1 MEELLKSIEHNTRTK
16 GSLQLI
22 VSDNKTEFT
31 TRYGTPIKLRTQY
44 EIALVNLET
53 YYSFPNIDSTNNS
66 LRYSADSGRSWQFIQ
81 VPEGSYEITDLNRAI
96 HLQMNQRN
104 HYDKFNNHYYVS
116 LSANDSTL
124 RTALEINNP
133 TYQVDFNVLNS
144 LSSVLGFNKKIY
156 SSGYHESENI
166 VNILSLNV
174 IFVEIDIINGS
185 YVNGKQKSVI
195 YSFFPNVPP
204 GYKIV
209 ETPLNLVYLP
219 VCVSEISSLTVR
231 LTDQKGNLLNLRGEE
246 ISIRFHMREI

>member
-22 VSDNKTEFT
+22 VTDNKTEFT
-31 TRYGTPIKLRTQY
+31 TRYGTPIKLGARY

-53 YYSFPNIDSTNNS
+53 YYSFPNINSSNNS
-66 LRYSADSGRSWQFIQ
+66 LRYSSDGGKTWQLIQ
-81 VPEGSYEITDLNRAI
+81 IPEGSYEITDLNRAI
-96 HLQMNQRN
+96 HLQMKQRN

-116 LSANDSTL
+116 LTANDSTL
-124 RTALEINNP
+124 RTVLEINNP
-133 TYQVDFNVLNS
+133 TYQVDFNVPNS
-144 LSSVLGFNKKIY
+144 LSSTLGFNAKTY

-195 YSFFPNVPP
+195 YSFFPNVSP

-231 LTDQKGNLLNLRGEE
+231 LTDQNGTLLNVRGEE
-246 ISIRFHMREI
+246 ISIRLHIREI